1 MSALFFVRYTLD
13 IFLICFSF
21 LQSANVYSIEEVF
34 YSLYNAG
41 GGFLVKVSKSSPF
54 YYWNVS
60 DSLHLIN

>member
-54 YYWNVS
+54 YY
-60 DSLHLIN
+60 